1 MDRGVIW
8 LIATTAQTPDKAGE
22 MRMLPLSF
30 SLPLCN
36 CVVVLNECPPIKGDR
51 LGLPGRLLVD
61 GCERRGLGRGGD
73 HSELDHTDQLEGSVI
88 RAEGNVV

>member
-8 LIATTAQTPDKAGE
+8 LIAEET
-22 MRMLPLSF
+22 RMLPLSF
-30 SLPLCN
+30 PSPLCN

-61 GCERRGLGRGGD
+61 SCGRTGEGG
-73 HSELDHTDQLEGSVI
+73 
-88 RAEGNVV
+88 